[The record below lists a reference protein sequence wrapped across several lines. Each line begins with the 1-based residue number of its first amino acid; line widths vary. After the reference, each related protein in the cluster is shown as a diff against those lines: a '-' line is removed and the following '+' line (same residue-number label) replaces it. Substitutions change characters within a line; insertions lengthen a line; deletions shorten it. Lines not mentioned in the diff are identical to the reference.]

1 MGHVMGCFTG
11 RVEFFLAEESG
22 QDLIEYALL
31 TALVGLGAV
40 VSIKG
45 LATKITTAFN
55 SIGTT
60 LTTNV

>member
-1 MGHVMGCFTG
+1 MDCFTQHVVG
-11 RVEFFLAEESG
+11 FIAEESG
-22 QDLIEYALL
+22 QDLVEYALL
-31 TALVGLGAV
+31 AALVGLGAV

-45 LATKITTAFN
+45 LGTKISTAFT

>member
-1 MGHVMGCFTG
+1 MEVWAFTG
-11 RVEFFLAEESG
+11 QVAGFLAEESG
-22 QDLIEYALL
+22 QDLVEYALL
-31 TALVGLGAV
+31 AALVGIGAV

-45 LATKITTAFN
+45 LATKIGTALS